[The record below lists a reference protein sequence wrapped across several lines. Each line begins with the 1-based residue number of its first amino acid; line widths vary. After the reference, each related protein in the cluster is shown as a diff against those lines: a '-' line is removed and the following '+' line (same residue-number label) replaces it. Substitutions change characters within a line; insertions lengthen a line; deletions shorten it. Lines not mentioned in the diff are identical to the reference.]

1 MQDEPQV
8 IVIGAGMAGLAAART
23 LAERGISVLILEAR
37 ERVGGRVFSK
47 QVDGAMVEL
56 GAEFV
61 HGRAPEL
68 WSLID
73 EAGVETTER
82 DGAMLRA
89 QSGGGVV
96 EDDPQDESMLAPLE
110 EFEAYQGDDIP
121 FAEWLKTSD
130 VPEWQRAS
138 LLGYVEGFNA
148 ADAGRIGIHSL
159 AAQQKAEDAVEG
171 DRAWHVRG
179 GYALLAEY
187 LAQRVR
193 ELGGT
198 IVLGAVVREIE
209 WQPGSVH
216 VVTESGAEFHAKK
229 CIVTV
234 PLGVLQRANR
244 GGVEIIPEPP
254 AVEAARRL
262 AMGDA
267 VRFTMVFRRAW
278 WVDAPV
284 ALPVET
290 LRSMS
295 FLFTQET
302 VPAVWWTPHP
312 EPGPAMLTAWIGGP
326 RSAKLMGQT
335 AEQLG
340 EAACCTLARVFGLAE
355 EDVRRDLIS
364 THMQDWAGDPFSL
377 GAYSYVPAGALDA
390 PRAMT
395 EPEFGTLFFAGEHT
409 DITGHWGTV
418 HAAIR
423 SGLRVAEQ
431 IFGEIS

>member
-1 MQDEPQV
+1 
-8 IVIGAGMAGLAAART
+8 
-23 LAERGISVLILEAR
+23 
-37 ERVGGRVFSK
+37 
-47 QVDGAMVEL
+47 
-56 GAEFV
+56 
-61 HGRAPEL
+61 
-68 WSLID
+68 
-73 EAGVETTER
+73 
-82 DGAMLRA
+82 
-89 QSGGGVV
+89 
-96 EDDPQDESMLAPLE
+96 
-110 EFEAYQGDDIP
+110 
-121 FAEWLKTSD
+121 
-130 VPEWQRAS
+130 
-138 LLGYVEGFNA
+138 
-148 ADAGRIGIHSL
+148 
-159 AAQQKAEDAVEG
+159 
-171 DRAWHVRG
+171 VRG
-179 GYALLAEY
+179 GYAQLTEY

-198 IVLGAVVREIE
+198 IVLGAVVRQIE
-209 WQPGSVH
+209 WQPESVH

-229 CIVTV
+229 CVVTL

-262 AMGDA
+262 AMGQV

-278 WVDAPV
+278 WTDATV

-312 EPGPAMLTAWIGGP
+312 EPGPAMLTAWIGGS

-340 EAACCTLARVFGLAE
+340 EAACRTLAQVFGLAE
-355 EDVRRDLIS
+355 DDVRRELVS
-364 THMQDWAGDPFSL
+364 THMHDWAGDPFSL
-377 GAYSYVPAGALDA
+377 GAYSYLPAGALDA

-395 EPEFGTLFFAGEHT
+395 APEFGTLFFAGEHT

-423 SGLRVAEQ
+423 SGLRAAEQ
-431 IFGEIS
+431 IFGQSTA